1 MKKVNVRKIV
11 VTAMMSAISAVLM
24 FLEFSVP
31 FMPSFIKFDLSDL
44 PALVSSFSMGP
55 LWGTLVCL
63 LKNVIKG
70 IIGTNTAWVGE
81 LANFLLGAVF
91 VIPAGLIY
99 SRSKSRRSALIGS
112 LVGAVSS
119 AVISLPINYFITY
132 PIYQKF
138 MPIDEIVRMYQ
149 AIFGGV
155 NSLIEC
161 LAVFNVPFT
170 FIKCAVAAVITFLIY
185 KRISPIIKGT
195 H

>member
-1 MKKVNVRKIV
+1 MHIADR
-11 VTAMMSAISAVLM
+11 
-24 FLEFSVP
+24 
-31 FMPSFIKFDLSDL
+31 
-44 PALVSSFSMGP
+44 
-55 LWGTLVCL
+55 
-63 LKNVIKG
+63 
-70 IIGTNTAWVGE
+70 VGGGD
-81 LANFLLGAVF
+81 AFA
-91 VIPAGLIY
+91 AGLIY

-112 LVGAVSS
+112 LVGALSS

-195 H
+195 R